1 MAITVI
7 EAFNIFQ
14 ENVVNLDP
22 EISKT
27 ARRSRDWLLTQISK
41 FPTNNSNFPFL
52 YPEIDIAFGSF
63 SRKTKTRPL
72 DDIDLMIGINAD
84 SCYYSESS
92 WDDIDICFTEYYT
105 GRLKKYADT
114 RNSSCLSSTRITN
127 AFRDE
132 LGNIEQ
138 YSSADIKRDGE
149 AATLKLVSYSWNFD
163 IVPCFL
169 TQPDYLGKTYYLIPN
184 RAGGWKKTDPR
195 IDRDKVSTINQSHS
209 GNILNVIRALKYW
222 KQEKNIKIGSY
233 LLETMVLYYYEN
245 SYRTCGSYVDIE
257 LEQIFPYLANNIM
270 NNVIDPK
277 NIQLDINDI
286 DYADR
291 FLLKEKFNKFSQ
303 LTNEARQFE
312 RDKNI
317 EKSINK
323 WKEIFGD
330 NFPSYK

>member
-1 MAITVI
+1 
-7 EAFNIFQ
+7 
-14 ENVVNLDP
+14 
-22 EISKT
+22 
-27 ARRSRDWLLTQISK
+27 
-41 FPTNNSNFPFL
+41 
-52 YPEIDIAFGSF
+52 
-63 SRKTKTRPL
+63 
-72 DDIDLMIGINAD
+72 
-84 SCYYSESS
+84 
-92 WDDIDICFTEYYT
+92 
-105 GRLKKYADT
+105 
-114 RNSSCLSSTRITN
+114 
-127 AFRDE
+127 
-132 LGNIEQ
+132 
-138 YSSADIKRDGE
+138 
-149 AATLKLVSYSWNFD
+149 
-163 IVPCFL
+163 
-169 TQPDYLGKTYYLIPN
+169 
-184 RAGGWKKTDPR
+184 
-195 IDRDKVSTINQSHS
+195 
-209 GNILNVIRALKYW
+209 LNVIRALKYW

-245 SYRTCGSYVDIE
+245 SDRTCGSYVDIE